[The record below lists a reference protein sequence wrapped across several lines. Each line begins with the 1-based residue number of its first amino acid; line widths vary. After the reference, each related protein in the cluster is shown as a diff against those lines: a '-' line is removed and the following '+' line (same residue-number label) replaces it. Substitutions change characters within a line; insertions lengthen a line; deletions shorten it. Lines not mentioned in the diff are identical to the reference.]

1 MDKNEEKRQQLVS
14 GVLAVTAGVSQA
26 EFVAQALQA
35 WERLAAHLCP
45 LMGNAGFTALYAR
58 SVRLVSQRH
67 GWVAAVQSSHSIDIL
82 FATLKENLL
91 SADLAE
97 SGAANAELLDT
108 YTKLLADLIG
118 GTLTTRLLNTAWALR
133 SARKTD
139 AGLQAKRGALLARH
153 QSGQDSSLSPATA
166 ADGAAAHDADSLVLS
181 ARIDA
186 LQEHIIWLD
195 AERQDFNSLKE
206 TVGHL
211 REANQ
216 NLVLATLSAQNLRD
230 EAEASNQRQ
239 NEFLAMLAHELRNPL
254 APISMAAALL
264 ARIPNA
270 TPQLV
275 KIQEIVSR
283 QVKHLARLLDDLLDA
298 ARISSGK
305 ITLIVEPVL
314 LAEIVE
320 RSIETV
326 QQRLAERKQTL
337 TVSLPDELI
346 VVDCDQ
352 MRLAQ
357 VFSNL
362 LVNASK
368 FTQDHGELTLTAR
381 RTGDQ
386 VLVSVKDNGVG
397 ISADVLPHIFSLFTQ
412 GPRSLARSEGGLGVG
427 LNVARNLLQ
436 MHGGKVE
443 AHSMGL
449 GSGSIFNVM
458 LPISFASPLVV
469 PALPAYR
476 ESMTSYR
483 ILLIEDNRDASET
496 LRSFLVQ
503 TGHVVVTAYDG
514 ASGLALALAQDF
526 DVLICD
532 IGLPGL
538 DGFGVVEGIRNT
550 AGKIKPLSVALSGY
564 GQTEDRALALSAGF
578 DHYFVKP
585 IDVNVLLA
593 IISSIVPT
601 SAEHVAIS
609 PDLPVA

>member
-1 MDKNEEKRQQLVS
+1 MAIDNEDRESLPQP
-14 GVLAVTAGVSQA
+14 
-26 EFVAQALQA
+26 F
-35 WERLAAHLCP
+35 AA
-45 LMGNAGFTALYAR
+45 
-58 SVRLVSQRH
+58 
-67 GWVAAVQSSHSIDIL
+67 AAS
-82 FATLKENLL
+82 N
-91 SADLAE
+91 
-97 SGAANAELLDT
+97 
-108 YTKLLADLIG
+108 
-118 GTLTTRLLNTAWALR
+118 
-133 SARKTD
+133 
-139 AGLQAKRGALLARH
+139 
-153 QSGQDSSLSPATA
+153 A
-166 ADGAAAHDADSLVLS
+166 ADRETDPLVLS

-186 LQEHIIWLD
+186 LQAHIVRLG
-195 AERQDFNSLKE
+195 AEMQDFNSLRE
-206 TVGHL
+206 TVGQL

-264 ARIPNA
+264 ARTPNA

-305 ITLIVEPVL
+305 ITLIIEPVL

-320 RSIETV
+320 RSVETV
-326 QQRLAERKQTL
+326 QQRVAERQQTL
-337 TVSLPDELI
+337 TISVPDELI

-368 FTQDHGELTLTAR
+368 FTQDHGELKLTAKR
-381 RTGDQ
+381 AGDK

-449 GSGSIFNVM
+449 GRGSVFNVT
-458 LPISFASPLVV
+458 LPISSALPLVV
-469 PALPAYR
+469 PVLPAFR
-476 ESMTSYR
+476 GDTIRHR
-483 ILLIEDNRDASET
+483 ILLVEDNRDASDT

-503 TGHVVVTAYDG
+503 TGHTVVTAYDG
-514 ASGLALALAQDF
+514 ASGLALALEQDF

-538 DGFGVVEGIRNT
+538 DGFGVVEGIRNS
-550 AGKIKPLSVALSGY
+550 AGKKKPLAIALSGY
-564 GQTEDRALALSAGF
+564 GQIEDRALAFTAGF

-593 IISSIVPT
+593 LISSIRPKIV
-601 SAEHVAIS
+601 
-609 PDLPVA
+609 